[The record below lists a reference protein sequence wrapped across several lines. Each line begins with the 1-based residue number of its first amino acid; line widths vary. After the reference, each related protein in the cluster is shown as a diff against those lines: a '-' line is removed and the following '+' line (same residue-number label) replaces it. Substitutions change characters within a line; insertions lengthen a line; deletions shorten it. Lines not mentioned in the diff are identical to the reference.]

1 MTALPIITTGAWE
14 GEGRQA
20 NRLLALV
27 VRRCFPSAH
36 ALNEFSIGAGT
47 LSLPGSGMTW
57 VRPHISGT
65 SRRRLGDFLLF
76 GVTSAEL
83 VLLFFLTPSF
93 TIVDWVYVSQH
104 LLVLGI
110 ALTRPPPEVQDHS
123 LLSSTAV
130 VVAYAYPYAQVAYL
144 RWVPGNPTWPEG
156 GLVLV
161 TLAAFLSIA
170 SLLSLGRWFGVWPAL
185 RGLAT
190 RGPYRLVRHPMY
202 LAYMLADIGYNLQE
216 WNLGTALMVMAGWAS
231 LLYRIRAEERI
242 LSQDSA
248 WSTYVALVR
257 YRLFPG
263 LW

>member
-1 MTALPIITTGAWE
+1 MKTH
-14 GEGRQA
+14 
-20 NRLLALV
+20 V
-27 VRRCFPSAH
+27 
-36 ALNEFSIGAGT
+36 
-47 LSLPGSGMTW
+47 SG
-57 VRPHISGT
+57 I

-83 VLLFFLTPSF
+83 CLLFFLTSTF
-93 TIVDWVYVSQH
+93 TIADWVYASEH

-110 ALTRPPPEVQDHS
+110 ALTRSPPEVKDHS

-144 RWVPGNPTWPEG
+144 RWVPGDPAWPAG

-161 TLAAFLSIA
+161 TIAACLSFA
-170 SLLSLGRWFGVWPAL
+170 SVLSLGRWFGVWPAL

-190 RGPYRLVRHPMY
+190 RGPYRVVRHPMY
-202 LAYMLADIGYNLQE
+202 LAYVLGDIGYNLLE
-216 WNLGTALMVMAGWAS
+216 WNFGTALLVMAGWAS
-231 LLYRIRAEERI
+231 LFYRICAEERI
-242 LSQDSA
+242 LSQDA
-248 WSTYVALVR
+248 GWSTYAALVR